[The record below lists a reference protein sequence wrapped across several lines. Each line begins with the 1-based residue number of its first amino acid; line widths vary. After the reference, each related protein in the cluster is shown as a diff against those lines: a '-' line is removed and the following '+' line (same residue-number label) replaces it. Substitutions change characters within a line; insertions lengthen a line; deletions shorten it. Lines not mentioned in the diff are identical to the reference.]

1 MTDDLVVLW
10 RDRDPVETC
19 YEIVQI
25 GEGEFELR
33 VLDNGRTCFTD
44 ESADFDELIERA
56 RAIRAQ
62 RRKSKVKVATET
74 RNVTR

>member
-10 RDRDPVETC
+10 RDCDPVETC

-33 VLDNGRTCFTD
+33 VLDNGRTTFTD
-44 ESADFDELIERA
+44 ESADFDELIDRA
-56 RAIRAQ
+56 RAIREQ
-62 RRKSKVKVATET
+62 RRKRPAEMAS
-74 RNVTR
+74 

>member
-10 RDRDPVETC
+10 RDCEAARDIC

-33 VLDNGRTCFTD
+33 VLCDGRLFLSED
-44 ESADFDELIERA
+44 GSDVSVLIERA
-56 RAIRAQ
+56 RELRADLHP
-62 RRKSKVKVATET
+62 AM
-74 RNVTR
+74 